1 VASFIP
7 TLYAGSR
14 PDTGPKLL
22 GGASAGAIAAAFAA
36 AAEHGRSTNHGS
48 SVIADVETAANQ
60 ASSGLLRL
68 HEVPGEL
75 GTSLGELF
83 QPSPRTKACYQL
95 PTVWLKP
102 ERPKLN
108 KVVAETAEIQGVRSP
123 GKLWWA
129 LKGWAPAGAAW

>member
-36 AAEHGRSTNHGS
+36 AAEHGRTNHGS

-95 PTVWLKP
+95 PTVWLNRRGP
-102 ERPKLN
+102 
-108 KVVAETAEIQGVRSP
+108 S
-123 GKLWWA
+123 
-129 LKGWAPAGAAW
+129 

>member
-36 AAEHGRSTNHGS
+36 AAERGRTNHGS

-60 ASSGLLRL
+60 ASSGFAAAARGSGRVGHESGRALPAITEDQGLLSAPDG
-68 HEVPGEL
+68 VAKTGEA
-75 GTSLGELF
+75 
-83 QPSPRTKACYQL
+83 Q
-95 PTVWLKP
+95 
-102 ERPKLN
+102 
-108 KVVAETAEIQGVRSP
+108 AE
-123 GKLWWA
+123 
-129 LKGWAPAGAAW
+129 